1 VKIVMFTNAYTPHV
15 GGVAQ
20 SVSRFTRRLRQR
32 GHRVLVVCPTFADQP
47 DDEQDVIRLPSVQH
61 VTGGDFSL
69 AWPLSPDLPSR
80 LTRFEADAYHAHHPF
95 LLGNSALR
103 AAASRDMPIVF
114 THHTMFED
122 YTHYAP
128 VELTAMKSYIASLAT
143 GFANLCDRIVAP
155 SDSTGEILAQR
166 GVRQPIDVVP
176 TGVDIE
182 EFTDG
187 YGARARDELGIPLDA
202 PVIGH
207 VGRLAPEKNLAM
219 LSDAVV
225 RALTTEPDAWWLVVG
240 KGPSQELMRQK
251 ALDAGVGDR
260 CVFAGVRTGEAL
272 VDAYS
277 AMDVFAFASR
287 TETQGM
293 VLVEAMSTGCPV
305 VALDAPGAREVAR
318 DGLNGRLVAHEDPGE
333 MAAALCWVLER
344 EGEQTRR
351 LRDRARQDAEDFSTA
366 RCTDKLEDVYGR
378 AVHDRRQAGGASI
391 DDWEG
396 FVRAMRTEWEIW
408 SNRVQSLGKAIGG
421 DSI

>member
-1 VKIVMFTNAYTPHV
+1 MRIVMFTNAYTPHV

-20 SVSRFTRRLRQR
+20 SVSRFTRRLRR
-32 GHRVLVVCPTFADQP
+32 RDHRVLVVCPTFAGQP

-61 VTGGDFSL
+61 VTDGDFSL
-69 AWPLSPDLPSR
+69 AWPLTPDLPSR
-80 LTRFEADAYHAHHPF
+80 LTRFEADVYHAHHPF

-103 AAASRDMPIVF
+103 AAASRDVPIVF

-143 GFANLCDRIVAP
+143 GFANLCDRVVAP
-155 SDSTGEILAQR
+155 SQSTGEILARR

-182 EFTDG
+182 PFTDG
-187 YGARARDELGIPLDA
+187 DRDRARRELGIPPDA
-202 PVIGH
+202 RVIGH
-207 VGRLAPEKNLAM
+207 VGRLAPEKNLAL

-225 RALTTEPDAWWLVVG
+225 RALATESDAWWLVVG
-240 KGPSQELMRQK
+240 KGPSQEVMRQK
-251 ALDAGVGDR
+251 ADQAGVADR
-260 CVFAGVRTGEAL
+260 CVFAGVRTGQAL

-318 DGLNGRLVAHEDPGE
+318 DGVNGRLVPREDPGE
-333 MAAALCWVLER
+333 IASALCWVLER
-344 EGEQTRR
+344 DAEQTRR
-351 LRDRARQDAEDFSTA
+351 LRDRARRDAEGFSTT
-366 RCTDKLEDVYGR
+366 RCTDQLEVVYER
-378 AVHDRRQAGGASI
+378 AARARAQSGGASL

-421 DSI
+421 GST